1 MRSNKNIYSAS
12 LTRLRWET
20 VLSAAADCL
29 WECPSSERG
38 RGRASGKSFADVG
51 FMSSAAV
58 AATSLYLLAK
68 HSEIHHL
75 LS

>member
-1 MRSNKNIYSAS
+1 MRSNKNVYSAS

-20 VLSAAADCL
+20 VLRAAADCL

-38 RGRASGKSFADVG
+38 RSRATGKSFADAG
-51 FMSSAAV
+51 FMISAAV
-58 AATSLYLLAK
+58 AAMSLHLLAK

-75 LS
+75 